1 MTKELDTVI
10 VGEGMMGLTGY
21 NPNYGYYG
29 AEGAIARKGQIY
41 INKEGKQF
49 GAEKAFYGETLALFN
64 NQTDHMAY
72 GICDQ
77 SNSDVEGFE
86 NGVNLG
92 IVKKADTI
100 EELASQLDVD
110 ADAMIQT
117 VKENGI
123 ENGPYYA
130 IEVRPLFIGSIP
142 GLKVT
147 ENKRNSP
154 QFYILLGMIQK
165 LCKPLNR

>member
-21 NPNYGYYG
+21 NPNYVYYG

-64 NQTDHMAY
+64 NQTEHMAY